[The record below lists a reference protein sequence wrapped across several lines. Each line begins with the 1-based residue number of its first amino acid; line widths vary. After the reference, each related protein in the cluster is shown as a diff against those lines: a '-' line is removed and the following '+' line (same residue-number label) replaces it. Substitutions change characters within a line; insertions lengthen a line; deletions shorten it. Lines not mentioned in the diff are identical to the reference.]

1 MNVGQTIEEINNK
14 KEAAKEQ
21 FLKKTNEKKEAAKQ
35 VFNVKSKTGLLKEK
49 MSNMVK
55 LPGVDEI
62 KSQVLD
68 EIIKPNVRKNI
79 IKLYEPALKKAKEEA
94 LKNAPDIK
102 EIEKKIEN
110 IKEIEEIL
118 QKCIDTY
125 KEEAQNLQKKF
136 NNYTVGEKEDGT
148 YDNGAGKSSNWY
160 LDNYEKSDTE
170 TISLIDKKAE
180 DLTLS
185 DFGITLYN
193 NIDASIKKI
202 EEINAK
208 FTKTYLDGSPYYEN
222 SKDENS
228 NSYKYNKRSMIFKE
242 NLNSSKEFIENSL
255 GLFKEYVSLL
265 DELNDLDG
273 EEFKSKIEVV
283 KGKKD
288 AIQTGINNIYVGET
302 NGDKYYDYNSAY
314 DAGFLSINY
323 GNLPETIT
331 VTDEDTSTTEKLF
344 TFDLAGGI
352 KNFFD
357 CKSSLQVA
365 LNKVSKALEE
375 DIKAE
380 LLLDKIDDL
389 LGILGEPNDEI
400 KENIEY
406 YNCKSFE
413 IKDEKILDK
422 YYKEDN
428 GEPKEIKIVKDIKD
442 IENFLFDIFIEDDNF
457 INTDETV
464 KITNL
469 YSRYNKSSKD
479 EELAQE
485 EYAEAITLLA
495 EQSEKLKKILDEI
508 EAKVKSF
515 DCTVLKE
522 SLSEE
527 LDGIFSDIGSLSTS
541 IMTFTGQV
549 SSLSVAVI
557 NPLAVSEAPAII
569 MATLMSGQE
578 IINNII
584 SLLDKCDK
592 IDFDISKFP
601 IVKEIFTILN
611 TVVSIM
617 STIELMKM
625 PVDKAAK
632 QAMKLI
638 KKIKKL
644 I

>member
-1 MNVGQTIEEINNK
+1 MEVRQTTEEINNK

-21 FLKKTNEKKEAAKQ
+21 FLKKTNEKKEAVKQ

-148 YDNGAGKSSNWY
+148 YDNGDGKSSNWY
-160 LDNYEKSDTE
+160 LDNYEKNDSE

-193 NIDASIKKI
+193 NIDDSIKKI
-202 EEINAK
+202 EEINIK
-208 FTKTYLDGSPYYEN
+208 FNNTNSEKTYYEN
-222 SKDENS
+222 STKPES
-228 NSYKYNKRSMIFKE
+228 NSYKYNKRSLIFKE
-242 NLNSSKEFIENSL
+242 NLNNSKEFIESL
-255 GLFKEYVSLL
+255 LGFFKEYVSLL

-283 KGKKD
+283 KQKKI
-288 AIQTGINNIYVGET
+288 AIQTGINNIYVGKKDT
-302 NGDKYYDYNSAY
+302 NEGDEIYYDYNSV
-314 DAGFLSINY
+314 INAW
-323 GNLPETIT
+323 NLFTNSENKEM
-331 VTDEDTSTTEKLF
+331 VKNDFDNNEQNLF
-344 TFDLAGGI
+344 TFNLASGI
-352 KNFFD
+352 KSFFD
-357 CKSSLQVA
+357 CKSSSQNA
-365 LNKVSKALEE
+365 LNKISKALEE

-400 KENIEY
+400 KADIEY

-428 GEPKEIKIVKDIKD
+428 GESKEIKIVKDIKD
-442 IENFLFDIFIEDDNF
+442 VENCLFDIFIEDDNF

-515 DCTVLKE
+515 DCTVLRE

-541 IMTFTGQV
+541 IMTFSGQV
-549 SSLSVAVI
+549 SSLSIAVI

-601 IVKEIFTILN
+601 IVKEIFTTLN